1 MLSARSQKAVG
12 QASLR
17 TSIALTPRVGVV
29 AIERHGLVF
38 DTQFVPGDAAA
49 TRPMTVLYV
58 VLDGKL
64 VVEGGA
70 AAHVAPVVFA
80 TTETDLEGALGAR
93 SRTHRTVGDPYV
105 ALEVHLRDDDL
116 TWPPATSLGESFFA
130 ACRKVVDEGWKSDDL
145 LHETASAVLDELR
158 AHAIIGEGVVLE
170 RSVGS
175 AAASRVWSAV
185 RPALERL
192 AALASLKELDG
203 SASTRQTQRDLDA
216 LATSYPVVRGGWRA
230 MARRYRLKLAVLL
243 LSAHDAQVAIV
254 AREVGYGSADAMG
267 RAFRDAGL
275 PSPSEVQRRLRQND
289 AQSEH

>member
-38 DTQFVPGDAAA
+38 DTRFVPGDAAA
-49 TRPMTVLYV
+49 ARPMTVLYV

-64 VVEGGA
+64 VVDGGTV
-70 AAHVAPVVFA
+70 HEAPVVFA

-93 SRTHRTVGDPYV
+93 SRTHRTLGHPYV
-105 ALEVHLRDDDL
+105 AVEVHLRDEDL
-116 TWPPATSLGESFFA
+116 AWPPASALGESFFT

-158 AHAIIGEGVVLE
+158 AHAVVPPGVVLE
-170 RSVGS
+170 RGTAS
-175 AAASRVWSAV
+175 ATVSRVWSAL

-203 SASTRQTQRDLDA
+203 SASTRQRQRDLDA
-216 LATSYPVVRGGWRA
+216 LSTSYPVVRGGWRA

-243 LSAHDAQVAIV
+243 LSAHDAQVAVV

-275 PSPSEVQRRLRQND
+275 PSPSEVQRRLREKD